1 MPGWRLGWTIIPKRL
16 VSNFLKLSQNLF
28 ISSGNIAQYSA
39 LKIFDCI
46 DELKKLVKQYKNIRD
61 KAVQILKTQS
71 TVKFEIPEGAFYIY
85 LDITETNLNSFDL
98 VNKLMDDTGVVLTPG
113 LDFDKKNGNS
123 TIRLSFSS
131 DSENVIEGVKKFTQ
145 WIKKNY

>member
-46 DELKKLVKQYKNIRD
+46 DELKKLVSHYKSTRD
-61 KAVQILKTQS
+61 KSIQILKTQS
-71 TVKFEIPEGAFYIY
+71 TVKFEIPKGAFYFY
-85 LDITETNLNSFDL
+85 LDITKTKMNSFDF
-98 VNKLMDDTGVVLTPG
+98 VNKLMNETGVVLTPG

-131 DSENVIEGVKKFTQ
+131 DSVNVIEGVKKFTQ
-145 WIKKNY
+145 WIKNNY